1 MIKFIGD
8 YDMLY
13 DVIIIGAGP
22 AGCTAA
28 KTLSENG
35 YKVLLVE
42 KFKLP
47 RYKSC
52 SGQLIKK
59 SLDLVREYFGEDVPQ
74 STTCAPPENL
84 GMIFTDD
91 KSETF
96 RFEQQGLNVW
106 RSTFDNWLAEKAA
119 KSGAEIRDNTSAIS
133 VLENNDGTVIVTLR
147 GEKSY
152 IEQSRYVI
160 DCEGAVGVIK
170 RKLLNITPQYILTFQ
185 TFNLGSIDL
194 DHHYFY
200 AFLQPELSE
209 YDAWFNVKDN
219 QLVLGVAVKDKS
231 KIESYYKRFISYME
245 KNHGLKI
252 EKQLKVDKWIMPH
265 IRPDYAINCGV
276 GRVLFAGEIAG
287 FLNPMGEGISAAM
300 ESGHHAAV
308 SVINNFDN
316 PALVCS
322 EYKEK
327 TILLYEYMKR
337 QWNLIARMTDTFA
350 EMNIK

>member
-1 MIKFIGD
+1 MC
-8 YDMLY
+8 

-28 KTLSENG
+28 KTLSEKG
-35 YKVLLVE
+35 YKVLLAE

-59 SLDLVREYFGEDVPQ
+59 SLDQVREYFGEDVPEF
-74 STTCAPPENL
+74 TTCAPAENR

-91 KSETF
+91 KGETF

-106 RSTFDNWLAEKAA
+106 RSTFDNWLAEKAMQ
-119 KSGAEIRDNTSAIS
+119 SGAEIRDKTSAIS
-133 VLENNDGTVIVTLR
+133 ASENDGIVTVTLK
-147 GEKSY
+147 GERTY
-152 IEQSRYVI
+152 TEQARYVI
-160 DCEGAVGVIK
+160 DCEGAVGAFK
-170 RKLLNITPQYILTFQ
+170 RKLLNISPQYILTFQ

-194 DHHYFY
+194 DYHYFY

-209 YDAWFNVKDN
+209 YDAWFNVKDD

-231 KIESYYKRFISYME
+231 KIESYYARFISYME
-245 KNHGLKI
+245 KNYELKI
-252 EKQLKVDKWIMPH
+252 EKQLKIDKWIMPH
-265 IRPDYAINCGV
+265 IRPDYAINYGV
-276 GRVLFAGEIAG
+276 GRILFAGEIAG

-308 SVINNFDN
+308 SVINNFNTPD
-316 PALVCS
+316 LVLS
-322 EYKEK
+322 DYKEK
-327 TILLYEYMKR
+327 TTAHYDYMKR
-337 QWNLIARMTDTFA
+337 QWNLIARMTETFA
-350 EMNIK
+350 EMSDK

>member
-1 MIKFIGD
+1 M
-8 YDMLY
+8 Y
-13 DVIIIGAGP
+13 DVIVIGAGP

-35 YKVLLVE
+35 YNVLLAE

-59 SLDLVREYFGEDVPQ
+59 SLDLVREYFGEDVPDF
-74 STTCAPPENL
+74 TTCAPAENR

-91 KSETF
+91 KGETF

-119 KSGAEIRDNTSAIS
+119 QSGAEIRDNTSSIS
-133 VLENNDGTVIVTLR
+133 ASEGDGIVTVTLKDER
-147 GEKSY
+147 TY
-152 IEQSRYVI
+152 TEQARYVI
-160 DCEGAVGVIK
+160 DCEGAVGAFK
-170 RKLLNITPQYILTFQ
+170 RKLLNTAPQYILTFQ

-209 YDAWFNVKDN
+209 YDAWFNVKDD
-219 QLVLGVAVKDKS
+219 QLVLGVVVKDKG
-231 KIESYYKRFISYME
+231 KIESYYTRFISYME
-245 KNHGLKI
+245 KKYGLKI
-252 EKQLKVDKWIMPH
+252 EKQLKIDKWIMPH
-265 IRPDYAINCGV
+265 IRPDYTINYEV

-308 SVINNFDN
+308 SIINNFDTPN
-316 PALVCS
+316 LVCS
-322 EYKEK
+322 NYKEK
-327 TILLYEYMKR
+327 NTLLYDYMKR
-337 QWNLIARMTDTFA
+337 QWSLIARMTDTFN
-350 EMNIK
+350 EMKV

>member
-1 MIKFIGD
+1 M
-8 YDMLY
+8 YDA
-13 DVIIIGAGP
+13 IIIGAGP

-59 SLDLVREYFGEDVPQ
+59 SLDLVREYFGEDVPDF
-74 STTCAPPENL
+74 TTCAPAENR

-91 KSETF
+91 KGATF
-96 RFEQQGLNVW
+96 RFEQYGLNVW

-133 VLENNDGTVIVTLR
+133 ASESGGIVTVTLKVER
-147 GEKSY
+147 IY
-152 IEQSRYVI
+152 TEQARYVI
-160 DCEGAVGVIK
+160 DCEGAVGAFK

-185 TFNLGSIDL
+185 TFSQGSIDL

-209 YDAWFNVKDN
+209 YDAWFNVKDD

-231 KIESYYKRFISYME
+231 KIESYYARFISYME
-245 KNHGLKI
+245 KNYGLKI
-252 EKQLKVDKWIMPH
+252 EKQLKIDKWIMPH
-265 IRPDYAINCGV
+265 IRPDYTINYGV

-308 SVINNFDN
+308 SIINNFDN
-316 PALVCS
+316 PDSICS
-322 EYKEK
+322 DYKER
-327 TILLYEYMKR
+327 TALLYDYMKR
-337 QWNLIARMTDTFA
+337 QWNLIARMTDTFN
-350 EMNIK
+350 EMKV